1 MAVWIALQFQ
11 ESRVERNVGAAKI
24 WVFATLRWIDST
36 IQMWPSSGLAVNYYN
51 SSDALSGWHSL
62 TVKNVESS
70 AKCNFL
76 SQRTQCCAKQK
87 IRHTQEHIYLRLL
100 RSFVSWYARILAYS
114 IPLLCVYFCVENRVE
129 WHHSFR
135 LESSGWWLNWLAK
148 QFSKYTFVVLWHWLP
163 TG

>member
-1 MAVWIALQFQ
+1 MLVQRKYGCLPRFVESIQLFRCGLHLGLLWITTIPAMHW
-11 ESRVERNVGAAKI
+11 AAGI
-24 WVFATLRWIDST
+24 AWCVTHT
-36 IQMWPSSGLAVNYYN
+36 
-51 SSDALSGWHSL
+51 HSL

>member
-1 MAVWIALQFQ
+1 MGVCHASLNRLNYSDVAFIWACCKLLQFQ
-11 ESRVERNVGAAKI
+11 RCTER
-24 WVFATLRWIDST
+24 
-36 IQMWPSSGLAVNYYN
+36 LA
-51 SSDALSGWHSL
+51 SPDASHTHSL
-62 TVKNVESS
+62 AVKNVESS